1 MKSLGKA
8 KSKRRGWLTL
18 TVVGMGLWCWLSARP
33 ARSYA
38 EWSPGKHMAKAV
50 ANVMAAARTVND
62 LSDYG
67 YDDGICILGAY
78 VRRGASVSITQS
90 LKADERYLLLG
101 GGGDYAEDV
110 DIHLLNAD
118 GREVAS
124 DTDTDAT
131 PIVRYT
137 PKYTGKY
144 TLRLTLYK
152 GRGSEFCALAIM
164 REDGWDVP
172 VSNLV
177 KATGKC
183 IAAGALINDEVG
195 NASFHEEPNQWAF
208 FGAVMREG
216 DLVSLTN
223 MTMER
228 RRHAFLATC
237 DGVADDVDL
246 FVLDNGGSVVAENV
260 KPDAVPLVLHR
271 TGESSSYGVRLKNE
285 QSRRPSLVVAAILD
299 LQASP

>member
-1 MKSLGKA
+1 MRSLGWA
-8 KSKRRGWLTL
+8 KSNRRGWLTL
-18 TVVGMGLWCWLSARP
+18 TVAGMGLFCLLSVRP
-33 ARSYA
+33 ARSGG
-38 EWSPGKHMAKAV
+38 EWVQGRRMAKAV

-78 VRRGASVSITQS
+78 VRHGASASITCS

-101 GGGDYAEDV
+101 GGDDYAEDV

-118 GREVAS
+118 GKEVAS

-131 PIVRYT
+131 PVVRYT
-137 PKYTGKY
+137 PKYAGKY

-152 GRGSEFCALAIM
+152 ARGSEFCALAIM

-177 KATGKC
+177 EATGKC
-183 IAAGALINDEVG
+183 IVAGALINDEVG
-195 NASFHEEPNQWAF
+195 NAVFHEEPNQWSF

-216 DLVSLTN
+216 DSVSLTN
-223 MTMER
+223 MKMER
-228 RRHAFLATC
+228 RRHAIMATC
-237 DGVADDVDL
+237 DGVADDIDL
-246 FVLDNGGSVVAENV
+246 ALLDNQDRVFIEDTGPESVASVVY
-260 KPDAVPLVLHR
+260 R
-271 TGESSSYGVRLKNE
+271 TGDHASYGVRLKNE
-285 QSRRPSLVVAAILD
+285 KSSGASLVVAAILD
-299 LQASP
+299 L